1 MSDTTRTVSGDE
13 EAKSVFRSGHNYGQ
27 VGPIDGSRVSA
38 GRPSTNDLALDEEL
52 RQVAFR

>member
-27 VGPIDGSRVSA
+27 VGRIDGSRVSA
-38 GRPSTNDLALDEEL
+38 DRASTNDIALDERL

>member
-1 MSDTTRTVSGDE
+1 MSETTRTVSGAE

-38 GRPSTNDLALDEEL
+38 GRPSTNDLALDEKL